1 MKASPTTEQTMALF
15 RMGQPTIPAH
25 EAHFELKLRGYFRK
39 WLKVQQTS
47 KIHKKQ
53 YKDQKNTK

>member
-1 MKASPTTEQTMALF
+1 MALF

-25 EAHFELKLRGYFRK
+25 EARFELKLRGYFRK

-47 KIHKKQ
+47 KIHKNSIKIRKIQ
-53 YKDQKNTK
+53 NKFCWSPI